1 VTDFILERGEP
12 YVALSH
18 LALYGLGAILEE
30 AGYDVRLSWTTQLR
44 SRPRLSGLD
53 LDDDR
58 IGNVVREHAKRHAA
72 KDSWVS
78 SDLPPDGSG
87 RGLMS
92 PRLSQFHDRQ
102 AWEGLQR
109 ARHEVLDLL
118 TEHRYLLDLRMLA
131 ALGEPAYWSKN
142 DAKNKIEQD
151 DGASKWEMQP
161 RNSGAEIIGS
171 RLRNLASKVGD
182 REPLAVVDGLR
193 GSSVRD
199 EISND
204 KVDSRTATGLAAPGP
219 TDNAVAWCALWG
231 ISQLPIAPRVSGR
244 RQSPAATTGHI
255 GHFSDEW
262 FYLPMWHQPWRP
274 ARLRTLLA
282 SAQLRTAASS
292 ALRLSE
298 RNTPTALAIE
308 SARRWLTGRGII
320 GVIRFPIKNF
330 GTGHAAERRTMRG
343 EPVTVRT

>member
-1 VTDFILERGEP
+1 AAACRRWPGFRGGQVTDFILERGEP

-58 IGNVVREHAKRHAA
+58 IDDRIGNVVREHAKRHAA
-72 KDSWVS
+72 KDSWIS

-92 PRLSQFHDRQ
+92 PRLSRFRNRE

-109 ARHEVLDLL
+109 SRHEVLDLL
-118 TEHRYLLDLRMLA
+118 TEHRCLLDLRTLV

-142 DAKNKIEQD
+142 AKGEIQQD

-171 RLRNLASKVGD
+171 RLRNLAAKVGD
-182 REPLAVVDGLR
+182 RE
-193 GSSVRD
+193 
-199 EISND
+199 
-204 KVDSRTATGLAAPGP
+204 
-219 TDNAVAWCALWG
+219 
-231 ISQLPIAPRVSGR
+231 
-244 RQSPAATTGHI
+244 
-255 GHFSDEW
+255 
-262 FYLPMWHQPWRP
+262 
-274 ARLRTLLA
+274 
-282 SAQLRTAASS
+282 
-292 ALRLSE
+292 
-298 RNTPTALAIE
+298 
-308 SARRWLTGRGII
+308 
-320 GVIRFPIKNF
+320 
-330 GTGHAAERRTMRG
+330 
-343 EPVTVRT
+343 